1 MSSTIANHSALVNL
15 ANEMDELKHQAC
27 GVMSRYEETFT
38 HAQSSGAFAGGAG
51 SASVSAGTEI
61 HNAQMRIQ
69 QKFEQVNELLRHGAA
84 TYTSADE
91 DNAQQAQNLVGHLKW
106 H

>member
-1 MSSTIANHSALVNL
+1 MDTTVNHASLVNL
-15 ANEMDELKHQAC
+15 ANEMDELKHQAT
-27 GVMSRYEETFT
+27 GIMARYEETFT
-38 HAQSSGAFAGGAG
+38 HAQASGAFAGGAG
-51 SASVSAGTEI
+51 KASVGAGTEI

-69 QKFEQVNELLRHGAA
+69 QKFEQVNQLLRHGAS
-84 TYTSADE
+84 TYTSTDE